1 MLLRSSR
8 VARHLTKEA
17 LVGSLALKA
26 GKGILGQAGK
36 HWKGLAGAGLVGVTA
51 GPQIAQGLKNAK
63 TGLQPGY
70 LQAANAGMVPHV
82 PKF

>member
-8 VARHLTKEA
+8 VAYHLTKEA
-17 LVGSLALKA
+17 LVGTLAKGVVRKA
-26 GKGILGQAGK
+26 GQ
-36 HWKGLAGAGLVGVTA
+36 HWKGLAGASLVGVTA
-51 GPQIAQGLKNAK
+51 GPQIAQGLSNAK

-70 LQAANAGMVPHV
+70 LQAANAGMVPSV

>member
-8 VARHLTKEA
+8 AARHLTKEA
-17 LVGSLALKA
+17 LVGRLAVGA
-26 GKGILGQAGK
+26 GKGLLGSAGK
-36 HWKGLAGAGLVGVTA
+36 HWKGLAGAGLVGITA
-51 GPQIAQGLKNAK
+51 GPQIAQGLSNAK

-70 LQAANAGMVPHV
+70 LQAANAGMVPSV